1 MALEKSRDVFWSPL
15 NGTLIIRFDIGI
27 RCRESHK
34 RQREFLMTLI
44 LGPRFL
50 SAMGACCKTRF
61 NVSFSGEP
69 EAHVE
74 QAQSVR
80 RSLREPLPHNRRE
93 YGERN
98 HSGPS
103 GKKSSTEH
111 DKSIYI
117 DKESK
122 MISIPRQKV
131 RTQILSESVDK
142 KRVE

>member
-50 SAMGACCKTRF
+50 SAMGACYKTRV

-69 EAHVE
+69 EAHVK
-74 QAQSVR
+74 QAQSMR
-80 RSLREPLPHNRRE
+80 RSLRKPLPYNRRE

-98 HSGPS
+98 HIGPS
-103 GKKSSTEH
+103 GKKSSIED
-111 DKSIYI
+111 DKSILI

-122 MISIPRQKV
+122 MISFPRQIGLRACLNQLIKKV
-131 RTQILSESVDK
+131 E
-142 KRVE
+142 